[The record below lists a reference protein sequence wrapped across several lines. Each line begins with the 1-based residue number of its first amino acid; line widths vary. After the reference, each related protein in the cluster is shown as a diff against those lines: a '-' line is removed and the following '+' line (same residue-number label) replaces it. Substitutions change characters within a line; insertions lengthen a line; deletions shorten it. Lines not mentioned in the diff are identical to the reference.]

1 MLLYLGVLA
10 ARVFAVRKKKKK
22 VLMLANLAI
31 CLMPKFMWPLQENS

>member
-10 ARVFAVRKKKKK
+10 ARDFAVSKKK

-31 CLMPKFMWPLQENS
+31 CLMPKFM

>member
-10 ARVFAVRKKKKK
+10 ARVFAVSKKKKKK

-31 CLMPKFMWPLQENS
+31 CLMPKFM